1 MLIEKIRTAIC
12 EGVME
17 QEISSLAG
25 APESYHA
32 LLESAARQVDLLVI
46 ALRAKC
52 RVLDANPAVAT
63 NTVTH

>member
-1 MLIEKIRTAIC
+1 
-12 EGVME
+12 ME

-32 LLESAARQVDLLVI
+32 LPESAARQVDLLVI

>member
-1 MLIEKIRTAIC
+1 
-12 EGVME
+12 ME

-25 APESYHA
+25 APGSYHA
-32 LLESAARQVDLLVI
+32 LPESAARQVDLLVI

>member
-17 QEISSLAG
+17 QEILSLAG

-32 LLESAARQVDLLVI
+32 LPESAARQVDLLVI